1 MRILSSSCLNST
13 ANLNKACYH
22 VKQVQLINH
31 EKLKT
36 IYLSSLKS
44 LFSRKLSRKLNHR
57 NEESLFGLHAD
68 EITDTFN

>member
-1 MRILSSSCLNST
+1 M
-13 ANLNKACYH
+13 
-22 VKQVQLINH
+22 KQVQLINH

-68 EITDTFN
+68 DITDTFN